1 MFTLADDELEALEE
15 ARGEEPLSAFLRR
28 LVLRFLARRKK

>member
-1 MFTLADDELEALEE
+1 MFSLADDELDALEE
-15 ARGEEPLSAFLRR
+15 ARGDEPLSVFLRR